1 MKKNRNTTTAF
12 DVLRY
17 EKRRTIFWFSAFA
30 VAFAVVI
37 IDRIVGGG
45 GHE

>member
-17 EKRRTIFWFSAFA
+17 EKRRTAFWFAAFA

-37 IDRIVGGG
+37 VDRMTGGDR
-45 GHE
+45 HE

>member
-1 MKKNRNTTTAF
+1 MNKNTKSAF

-17 EKRRTIFWFSAFA
+17 EKRRTVFWFAAFA

-37 IDRIVGGG
+37 VDRMTGGG
-45 GHE
+45 RHDNQ